1 MVLVTCKLM
10 FQVKKE
16 KQLRIIKQ
24 MKMRDDDDVANIMR
38 LGKKITKV
46 DSYPKSERVEREKK

>member
-1 MVLVTCKLM
+1 M